1 MEHLGDYWGFS
12 QLKIMLNFKAW
23 DSLHIRPVEPAMKFS
38 IENNGDNSPL
48 IIIIIINEGWATFYI
63 PFGVSAY

>member
-48 IIIIIINEGWATFYI
+48 IIIILH
-63 PFGVSAY
+63 